1 MSLNEDIARV
11 IRDHTTSTDAAAVLG
26 LAEAEANR
34 LAGEM
39 ADAES
44 ASLSPLLD
52 ADEAERAHAAFSAM
66 GFTSRRLI
74 GAIDALRLRV
84 KTLAREEAEAV
95 RDAEKVAALKERDEL
110 AAIIADKMPD
120 LIKRYTAIVRDVE
133 ASDNRL
139 SAAGLVMESAEGKA
153 RGYSGNGQWIGG
165 GVVTRFRDTKLPMF
179 STPEPAWRF
188 DFGAGV
194 MRYPALG
201 EGA

>member
-1 MSLNEDIARV
+1 MTLNEDIARV
-11 IRDHTTSTDAAAVLG
+11 IRDHTTSADAAVVLG

-44 ASLSPLLD
+44 AFLSPLLD
-52 ADEAERAHAAFSAM
+52 ADEAERAHSAFASM

-95 RDAEKVAALKERDEL
+95 RDAERVAALKERDVLQKRIE
-110 AAIIADKMPD
+110 AEMPR
-120 LIKRYTAIVRDVE
+120 LIRDYAMFIRDID
-133 ASDNRL
+133 ASDARL
-139 SAAGLVMESAEGKA
+139 GAAGLPFESAEAKA
-153 RGYSGNGQWIGG
+153 RGYSGNGQWPQGG
-165 GVVTRFRDTKLPMF
+165 LVTRLKDATLPNF
-179 STPEPAWRF
+179 GTPELAWRY
-188 DFGAGV
+188 DGGNGV
-194 MRYPALG
+194 TRYPALG